1 MKSDEIGEEMKQTDD
16 PIPEA
21 ITKKES

>member
-16 PIPEA
+16 PIPES